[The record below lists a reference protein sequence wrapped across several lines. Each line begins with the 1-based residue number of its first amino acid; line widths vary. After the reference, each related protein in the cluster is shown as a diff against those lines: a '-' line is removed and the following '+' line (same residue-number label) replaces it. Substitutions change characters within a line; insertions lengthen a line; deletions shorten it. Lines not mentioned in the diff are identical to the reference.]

1 MEKHKAMQLIYIL
14 CEWVLCLHALMFNIS
29 VSSAYV
35 LWKKASSSLKMFVC
49 DYVDAG
55 NQTCPQQEK

>member
-1 MEKHKAMQLIYIL
+1 
-14 CEWVLCLHALMFNIS
+14 MFNIS